1 MFDAFHFMTPA
12 YLYLL
17 IPTFIAVAWLLYLQ
31 NSSFIWEKRIDKR
44 FLKYLLDDSKKRFV
58 KTPYYLAL
66 LVSLMVVALAGP
78 AYKIKPNIESN
89 EQSEVVWVLKVTPS
103 MMTKDL
109 LPSRIKRAVFKID
122 DFLSLRS
129 DIRSA
134 LVAYAGSAHLV
145 MPLTKDKKIINAFV
159 SSLEP
164 SMMPKR
170 GEALYDA
177 VKLATKQFMEV
188 KGSIIVLCDGV
199 SEDALQKIE
208 EDQSLEGYNIIYYNI
223 TSEAMRSE
231 GMNSAIQL
239 SIDKSDIEALSNA
252 VDYQFDNALA
262 AKAGRYENSGYALL
276 PFMLVLMLLFFQ
288 RGFMGELWRRK

>member
-1 MFDAFHFMTPA
+1 MI
-12 YLYLL
+12 L
-17 IPTFIAVAWLLYLQ
+17 
-31 NSSFIWEKRIDKR
+31 
-44 FLKYLLDDSKKRFV
+44 
-58 KTPYYLAL
+58 
-66 LVSLMVVALAGP
+66 ALAGP

-164 SMMPKR
+164 SMMPRR

-177 VKLATKQFMEV
+177 VKLASKQFIEV

-199 SEDALQKIE
+199 SEDALQKIK
-208 EDQSLEGYNIIYYNI
+208 EDKDLDGFNIIYYNI

-231 GMNSAIQL
+231 RMASAIQL
-239 SIDKSDIEALSNA
+239 SIDKSDIEALSSA
-252 VDYQFDNALA
+252 VDYQFNNALA
-262 AKAGRYENSGYALL
+262 AKAGRYENSGYTLL
-276 PFMLVLMLLFFQ
+276 PFMIALMLLFFQ

>member
-1 MFDAFHFMTPA
+1 MFNTLHFLTPE

-17 IPTFIAVAWLLYLQ
+17 IPSFIAIAWLLYLQ
-31 NSSFIWEKRIDKR
+31 NSSLVWEKYIDKR
-44 FLKYLLDDSKKRFV
+44 FLKYLLDDSKKRYI

-66 LVSLMVVALAGP
+66 LLLLIILALAGP

-164 SMMPKR
+164 SMMPRR

-177 VKLATKQFMEV
+177 VKLASKQFIEV

-208 EDQSLEGYNIIYYNI
+208 KDKDLDGFNIIYYNI

-231 GMNSAIQL
+231 RMASAIQL
-239 SIDKSDIEALSNA
+239 SIDKSDIEALSSA
-252 VDYQFDNALA
+252 VDYQFNNALA
-262 AKAGRYENSGYALL
+262 AKAGRYENSGYTLL
-276 PFMLVLMLLFFQ
+276 PFMIALMLLFFQ

>member
-1 MFDAFHFMTPA
+1 MFDTLHFITPE

-17 IPTFIAVAWLLYLQ
+17 IPAFIATVWLLYLQ
-31 NSSFIWEKRIDKR
+31 NSSFLWEKHIDKR
-44 FLKYLLDDSKKRFV
+44 FLKYLLDDSKKRYI

-66 LVSLMVVALAGP
+66 LAVLMAVALAGP

-89 EQSEVVWVLKVTPS
+89 EQSEIVWVLKVTPS

-109 LPSRIKRAVFKID
+109 LPSRIKRAVFKIN

-164 SMMPKR
+164 SMMPKK

-177 VKLATKQFMEV
+177 VKLASKQFMEV

-199 SEDALQKIE
+199 SEDALQKIK
-208 EDQSLEGYNIIYYNI
+208 EDKSLDGYNIIYYNI

-231 GMNSAIQL
+231 RMVSAIQL
-239 SIDKSDIEALSNA
+239 STDKNDIEALSSA
-252 VDYQFDNALA
+252 VDYQFDNTLA

-276 PFMLVLMLLFFQ
+276 PFMIILMLLFFQ

>member
-1 MFDAFHFMTPA
+1 MFNTFHFLTPE
-12 YLYLL
+12 YFYLL
-17 IPTFIAVAWLLYLQ
+17 IPSVIAIAWLLYLQ
-31 NSSFIWEKRIDKR
+31 NSSFVWEKRIDKR
-44 FLKYLLDDSKKRFV
+44 FLKYLLDDSKKRYI

-66 LVSLMVVALAGP
+66 LLLLIIVALASP
-78 AYKIKPNIESN
+78 AYKIKANIESN

-159 SSLEP
+159 SSLDP
-164 SMMPKR
+164 SMMPLK
-170 GEALYDA
+170 GDALYDA
-177 VKLATKQFMEV
+177 VKLASKQFMEV

-199 SEDALQKIE
+199 SKEALKKIE
-208 EDQSLEGYNIIYYNI
+208 ADSTLKDFKIIYYNI

-231 GMNSAIQL
+231 SMASATQITV
-239 SIDKSDIEALSNA
+239 DATDIEALSSA
-252 VDYQFDNALA
+252 VDHQFDNALT
-262 AKAGRYENSGYALL
+262 AKAGRFENSGYALL
-276 PFMLVLMLLFFQ
+276 PFMIVLMLLFFQ
-288 RGFMGELWRRK
+288 PGFMGELWRRK